1 MLKRRAVLGA
11 LGSVMAASF
20 MPVNVLA
27 GTRLSQRNQYSRL
40 IGSRIRFRDAEGSVT
55 TARLVALDDGP
66 QCPGLEQFSVV
77 FEGEHLGEGV
87 YEIFHPDMGNSRL
100 AFTASGRPGP
110 ERNLFRAY
118 FSNFI

>member
-27 GTRLSQRNQYSRL
+27 GTKLSQRDQYLRL
-40 IGSRIRFRDAEGSVT
+40 IGSRVRFRDAEGSVT
-55 TARLVALDDGP
+55 MARLVALNDGP
-66 QCPGLEQFSVV
+66 RCPGLEQFSVV

-87 YEIFHPDMGNSRL
+87 YETFHPEMGNSRL

-110 ERNLFRAY
+110 GRNRFRAY